1 MTSYVASDLVHR
13 EPPEGSAGAFRF
25 RHALIQDAT
34 YLGLLRPERRS
45 LHARAAA
52 ALEAA
57 SRDRLPEVA
66 AVLGRH
72 YATAED
78 AERAVHYLEMAA
90 DHATDAFA
98 NYEAISS
105 FNAALAV
112 TRRQPGTMDADA
124 VRLHAKL
131 AGVLWRTGRREK
143 AGDAFRAGLHLAG
156 SVDALQ
162 RAHLYTRL
170 GRLELTHPHFEAAA
184 AAFDAAEALLGDDP
198 GGWDDATADQWLE
211 IMVDG
216 RAAIHAMRSEPEQL
230 RATLERARPMLEARG
245 TPARRHVFDRQ
256 IAMEGLIRHR
266 YRVEDADIAGFRQKR

>member
-1 MTSYVASDLVHR
+1 MTSCAPATSCIASR
-13 EPPEGSAGAFRF
+13 RKGSAGTFRF
-25 RHALIQDAT
+25 RHALIQEAT
-34 YLGLLRPERRS
+34 YLGLLRPERRA

-78 AERAVHYLEMAA
+78 AERAVRYLELAG

-131 AGVLWRTGRREK
+131 ASVLWRIARRER
-143 AGDAFRAGLHLAG
+143 GR
-156 SVDALQ
+156 
-162 RAHLYTRL
+162 
-170 GRLELTHPHFEAAA
+170 GRLS
-184 AAFDAAEALLGDDP
+184 
-198 GGWDDATADQWLE
+198 
-211 IMVDG
+211 
-216 RAAIHAMRSEPEQL
+216 R
-230 RATLERARPMLEARG
+230 RG
-245 TPARRHVFDRQ
+245 SAWPARWARCSGRTCTPGWG
-256 IAMEGLIRHR
+256 GLS
-266 YRVEDADIAGFRQKR
+266 